1 MKARRMTTKQLILL
15 VAGELFMDKGYQATS
30 TREIAEKAG
39 ITQPNLYHHFRTKE
53 DIYIA
58 VLEDLS
64 EEVKEAL
71 EQIVAS
77 DAYSL
82 EHTLQKVLDYLRAKH
97 PVNFFIMSHDIAHE
111 ISSDNH
117 QCLYKIWMASYLS
130 PLAHLFKKYVSE
142 KTPFTPNELGRH
154 FYSTIAP
161 FIQKDGGFYKEV
173 SSEQVIHLFVYGI
186 LDRE

>member
-1 MKARRMTTKQLILL
+1 MAARRMTTKELILV

-58 VLEDLS
+58 VLENLS
-64 EEVKEAL
+64 LEVKEAL
-71 EQIVAS
+71 EKLVS
-77 DAYSL
+77 EDSHSL
-82 EHTLQKVLDYLRAKH
+82 EQTLQVILDYLREKH
-97 PVNFFIMSHDIAHE
+97 PVNFFIMSHDMAHE
-111 ISSDNH
+111 ISAENN
-117 QCLYKIWMASYLS
+117 QRLYKIWMESYLS
-130 PLAHLFKKYVSE
+130 PLVRLFEKYITD

-154 FYSTIAP
+154 FYSMIAP
-161 FIQKDGGFYKEV
+161 FIQKDSGFYKEV
-173 SSEQVIHLFVYGI
+173 SSEKVIHLFVYGI